1 MARQP
6 KPPTG
11 EGQTGA
17 NGNGS
22 KVRGR
27 YAMFD
32 ATDVASLSTLVNEAI
47 DKGRK
52 AEDFDNDKLDH
63 LFELRRKIG
72 RLATAS
78 ATAAQ

>member
-1 MARQP
+1 MAP
-6 KPPTG
+6 KKQAAADD
-11 EGQTGA
+11 QTGT

-27 YAMFD
+27 YSMFD
-32 ATDVASLSTLVNEAI
+32 AKDVTSLNALVNEAI

-52 AEDFDNDKLDH
+52 ADDFDNDKLDH

-72 RLATAS
+72 RLATSS
-78 ATAAQ
+78 AAAAQ